1 MPGFG
6 SGEESFAKAKGLF
19 LLFSFFGDETVLY
32 PNCGGDYINMPVLK
46 LIELGTK
53 RNNFMICQFKFFK
66 KTVHASF
73 KNRCVFSCNVEGQS
87 DPPPTDTPEKNVIYI
102 KPEGR
107 KIKAFCAPGGGFAE
121 EVTRGEGKA

>member
-87 DPPPTDTPEKNVIYI
+87 DPPPHRHPRKKCDLYKARGKKN
-102 KPEGR
+102 
-107 KIKAFCAPGGGFAE
+107 
-121 EVTRGEGKA
+121 